1 MTARARRI
9 AGLGVILRAEDYVS
23 LVSTAPSPE
32 ALRAEF
38 LLDPDVIFLN
48 HGSFGATPEPVFR
61 EYQRWQRE
69 LERQPVAFLGRNA
82 DRLLDEARAKMASF
96 IGCNADE
103 LAFNPNPTTGV
114 NVVARS
120 LRLQPG
126 DEILGT
132 DLEYGACERTWEWFT
147 AKQGARY
154 VRAHIPLPVTDP
166 EAVVEAI
173 FAAVTP
179 RTRAIFVSHITSG
192 TALRLPVEDIT
203 RRAHALGLLSIVDG
217 AHAPGQIPVNLHNL
231 GADFYAGTF
240 HKWTCA
246 PKGCGFLYAA
256 PQHHGWTESP
266 IVSWG
271 WVEGRE
277 QHRPDNVFISRNQ
290 MQGTRDLAAYLAA
303 PSAVEFLESHHWD
316 AVRERCH
323 ELVVDARNRIAAH
336 FDLPQICPEASGDFG
351 WFRQMATIPVP
362 SATDPVALKGRLY
375 DDYRI
380 EIPVTI
386 VDGKPML
393 RISIQGYNG
402 PDDVEALVTAV
413 ADLVPSIQGAA

>member
-1 MTARARRI
+1 M
-9 AGLGVILRAEDYVS
+9 S

-38 LLDPDVIFLN
+38 LLDSDVIFLN
-48 HGSFGATPEPVFR
+48 HGSFGATPEPVFT

-69 LERQPVAFLGRNA
+69 LERQPVAFLGRSA
-82 DRLLDEARAKMASF
+82 DRLLDEARAKMAAYV
-96 IGCNADE
+96 GCDANE

-120 LRLQPG
+120 LLLQPG

-132 DLEYGACERTWEWFT
+132 DLEYGACERTWEWFA

-179 RTRAIFVSHITSG
+179 QTRAIFVSHITSG
-192 TALRLPVEDIT
+192 TALRLPVEEIT
-203 RRAHALGLLSIVDG
+203 RRAHDLGLLSIIDG
-217 AHAPGQIPVNLHNL
+217 AHAAGQIPVNLHEL

-246 PKGCGFLYAA
+246 PKGSGFLYAA
-256 PQHHGWTESP
+256 PQHHAWTESP

-277 QHRPDNVFISRNQ
+277 QFRPDDVFISRNQ

-323 ELVVDARNRIAAH
+323 GLVLDARDRIAALY
-336 FDLPQICPEASGDFG
+336 DLPQICPETTGDYE
-351 WFRQMATIPVP
+351 WFRQLAVIPVP
-362 SATDPVALKGRLY
+362 ATTDPVVLKERLY
-375 DDYRI
+375 DEFRI

-386 VDGKPML
+386 VDGNPML
-393 RISIQGYNG
+393 RISIQGYNSQS
-402 PDDVEALVTAV
+402 DVDALVSAV
-413 ADLVPSIQGAA
+413 QQVIPPRG

>member
-1 MTARARRI
+1 M
-9 AGLGVILRAEDYVS
+9 S

-38 LLDPDVIFLN
+38 LLDPDVVFLN
-48 HGSFGATPEPVFR
+48 HGSFGATPEPVFN

-69 LERQPVAFLGRNA
+69 LERQPVAFLGRSA
-82 DRLLDEARAKMASF
+82 DRLLDEARSKMAAYV
-96 IGCNADE
+96 GCDANE

-114 NVVARS
+114 NVIARS
-120 LRLQPG
+120 LVLQPG

-166 EAVVEAI
+166 QAVVEAI

-179 RTRAIFVSHITSG
+179 QTRAIFVSHITSG
-192 TALRLPVEDIT
+192 TALRLPVEEIT
-203 RRAHALGLLSIVDG
+203 RRAHALGLLSIIDG
-217 AHAPGQIPVNLHNL
+217 AHAAGQIPVHLHEL

-246 PKGCGFLYAA
+246 PKGSGFLYAA
-256 PQHHGWTESP
+256 PQHHAWTEAP

-277 QHRPDNVFISRNQ
+277 QFRPDDVFISRNQ

-303 PSAVEFLESHHWD
+303 PSALEFLESHNWD

-323 ELVVDARNRIAAH
+323 GLVVDARDRIAALY
-336 FDLPQICPEASGDFG
+336 DLPQICPEATGTYE
-351 WFRQMATIPVP
+351 WFRQLAVIPVP
-362 SATDPVALKGRLY
+362 ATTDPVALKNRLY
-375 DDYRI
+375 DEFRI

-393 RISIQGYNG
+393 RISVQGYNSQS
-402 PDDVEALVTAV
+402 DVDALVSAV
-413 ADLVPSIQGAA
+413 EDILGRNP

>member
-1 MTARARRI
+1 
-9 AGLGVILRAEDYVS
+9 VS
-23 LVSTAPSPE
+23 LVSAAPSPE

-48 HGSFGATPEPVFR
+48 HGSFGATPEPVFN

-69 LERQPVAFLGRNA
+69 LERQPVEFLGRNA
-82 DRLLDEARAKMASF
+82 DRLLDEARAKMAAF
-96 IGCNADE
+96 VGCDADS

-114 NVVARS
+114 NVIARS
-120 LRLQPG
+120 LRLEPG

-166 EAVVEAI
+166 AEIVEAI
-173 FAAVTP
+173 FAEVTP

-192 TALRLPVEDIT
+192 TALRLPVEEIT
-203 RRAHALGLLSIVDG
+203 RRAHDLGILSIIDG
-217 AHAPGQIPVNLHNL
+217 AHAAGQIPVNLREL

-246 PKGCGFLYAA
+246 PKGSGFLYAA
-256 PQHHGWTESP
+256 PQHHEWTESP

-277 QHRPDNVFISRNQ
+277 QYRPDKTFISRNQ
-290 MQGTRDLAAYLAA
+290 MQGTRDLAAYLAS
-303 PSAVEFLESHHWD
+303 PSAVEFLEAHNWD
-316 AVRERCH
+316 AVRDRCH
-323 ELVVDARNRIAAH
+323 ELVVDARDRIAAF
-336 FDLPQICPEASGDFG
+336 FDLPQICPETTGDYA

-362 SATDPVALKGRLY
+362 VDTDPVALKNRLY

-380 EIPVTI
+380 EIPVTF
-386 VDGKPML
+386 VDGNPAL
-393 RISIQGYNG
+393 RISIQGYNSQS
-402 PDDVEALVTAV
+402 DVDALVSAV
-413 ADLVPSIQGAA
+413 EEMLGTRE

>member
-1 MTARARRI
+1 M
-9 AGLGVILRAEDYVS
+9 S

-48 HGSFGATPEPVFR
+48 HGSFGATPEPVFA

-69 LERQPVAFLGRNA
+69 LERQPVAFLGRRA
-82 DRLLDEARAKMASF
+82 EGYLDDARAKMAAYV
-96 IGCNADE
+96 GCDADE

-120 LRLQPG
+120 LQLQPG

-132 DLEYGACERTWEWFT
+132 DLEYGACDRTWEWFT

-154 VRAHIPLPVTDP
+154 VRAHVPLPVTDP
-166 EAVVEAI
+166 AAVVEAI

-179 RTRAIFVSHITSG
+179 RTRAVFVSHITSG
-192 TALRLPVEDIT
+192 TALRLPVEEIT

-217 AHAPGQIPVNLHNL
+217 AHAIGQIPVNLHDL
-231 GADFYAGTF
+231 GADFYASTF

-246 PKGCGFLYAA
+246 PKGSGFLYAA
-256 PQHHGWTESP
+256 PQHHAWTESP

-277 QHRPDNVFISRNQ
+277 QFRPDNVFISRNQ

-303 PSAVEFLESHHWD
+303 PSAVAYQANHQWE
-316 AVRERCH
+316 AVRDRCH
-323 ELVVDARNRIAAH
+323 ELVLDARERIAALYG
-336 FDLPQICPEASGDFG
+336 LPQIAPGASGDYA

-362 SATDPVALKGRLY
+362 AETDPVALKTRLY

-393 RISIQGYNG
+393 RVSIQGYNSAA
-402 PDDVEALVTAV
+402 DVDALVTAV
-413 ADLVPSIQGAA
+413 TELLPRIQTQTQA

>member
-1 MTARARRI
+1 M
-9 AGLGVILRAEDYVS
+9 LGSAPFFRAEDHVS

-48 HGSFGATPEPVFR
+48 HGSFGATPEPVFN

-82 DRLLDEARAKMASF
+82 DRLLDEARAKMAAF
-96 IGCNADE
+96 VGCNADE

-120 LRLQPG
+120 IALEPG

-132 DLEYGACERTWEWFT
+132 DLEYGACDRTWEWFT

-154 VRAHIPLPVTDP
+154 VRAHVPLPVTDP
-166 EAVVEAI
+166 ESVVEAI
-173 FAAVTP
+173 FAEVTP
-179 RTRAIFVSHITSG
+179 RTRAVFVSHITSG
-192 TALRLPVEDIT
+192 TALRLPVEEIT
-203 RRAHALGLLSIVDG
+203 RRAHALGLLSIIDG
-217 AHAPGQIPVNLHNL
+217 AHAIGQIPVNLREL
-231 GADFYAGTF
+231 GADFYASTF

-246 PKGCGFLYAA
+246 PKGCGFLYTA
-256 PQHHGWTESP
+256 PQHHAWTEAP

-277 QHRPDNVFISRNQ
+277 QFRPDNVFISRNQ

-303 PSAVEFLESHHWD
+303 PSAVDFLESHNWE

-323 ELVVDARNRIAAH
+323 DLVLEARDRIAALY
-336 FDLPQICPEASGDFG
+336 DLRQIAPAASGDYA

-362 SATDPVALKGRLY
+362 FATDPVALKNRLY

-380 EIPVTI
+380 EIPVTM

-393 RISIQGYNG
+393 RVSVQGYN
-402 PDDVEALVTAV
+402 DAAHIHALIEAVEELTPQIQ
-413 ADLVPSIQGAA
+413 VPA

>member
-1 MTARARRI
+1 M
-9 AGLGVILRAEDYVS
+9 S

-48 HGSFGATPEPVFR
+48 HGSFGATPEPVFS

-69 LERQPVAFLGRNA
+69 LERQPVEFLGRSA
-82 DRLLDEARAKMASF
+82 DRLLDEARARMAAF
-96 IGCNADE
+96 VGCNADE

-120 LRLQPG
+120 LRLEPG

-147 AKQGARY
+147 AKQGASY
-154 VRAHIPLPVTDP
+154 VRAHIPLPVSDP
-166 EAVVEAI
+166 DAIVEAI
-173 FAAVTP
+173 FAEVTP

-192 TALRLPVEDIT
+192 TALRLPVEAIT
-203 RRAHALGLLSIVDG
+203 RRAHELGLLSIIDG
-217 AHAPGQIPVNLHNL
+217 AHAAGQIPVNLHEL

-246 PKGCGFLYAA
+246 PKGSGFLYAA

-290 MQGTRDLAAYLAA
+290 MQGTRDLAAYLATPA
-303 PSAVEFLESHHWD
+303 AVDYLAAHNWD
-316 AVRERCH
+316 AVRDRCH
-323 ELVVDARNRIAAH
+323 ELVGEARDRIATL
-336 FDLPQICPEASGDFG
+336 FDLPQICPEASGDFA

-362 SATDPVALKGRLY
+362 ANTDPVALKNRLY

-386 VDGKPML
+386 VDDKPML
-393 RISIQGYNG
+393 RISVQGYNSAA
-402 PDDVEALVTAV
+402 DIRALIDAVEE
-413 ADLVPSIQGAA
+413 LVPQIQQPA

>member
-1 MTARARRI
+1 MTSRVWRS
-9 AGLGVILRAEDYVS
+9 AGPGNILRAEDHVS
-23 LVSTAPSPE
+23 LVSVAPSPE

-48 HGSFGATPEPVFR
+48 HGSFGATPAPVFN

-82 DRLLDEARAKMASF
+82 DRLLDEARTRMTSF
-96 IGCNADE
+96 VGCDPNE

-120 LRLQPG
+120 LHLQPG

-154 VRAHIPLPVTDP
+154 VRARIPLPATDP
-166 EAVVEAI
+166 EAIVEAI

-179 RTRAIFVSHITSG
+179 HTRAIFVSHITSG
-192 TALRLPVEDIT
+192 TALRLPVEEIT
-203 RRAHALGLLSIVDG
+203 RRAHALGLLSIIDG
-217 AHAPGQIPVNLHNL
+217 AHAIGQIPVDLHAL
-231 GADFYAGTF
+231 GADFYASTF

-277 QHRPDNVFISRNQ
+277 QFRPDDVFISRNQ

-303 PSAVEFLESHHWD
+303 PSAVEFLDSHNWE
-316 AVRERCH
+316 AVRERCQ
-323 ELVVDARNRIAAH
+323 ELVVDARNRIAALH
-336 FDLPQICPEASGDFG
+336 DLPQISPEATGDYA
-351 WFRQMATIPVP
+351 WFRQMAVIPIP
-362 SATDPVALKGRLY
+362 SSTDPVALKSRLY
-375 DDYRI
+375 DEYRI

-386 VDGKPML
+386 VDDKPML
-393 RISIQGYNG
+393 RISIQGYNSE
-402 PDDVEALVTAV
+402 DDVNALVSAV
-413 ADLVPSIQGAA
+413 EELLPQIQST

>member
-1 MTARARRI
+1 
-9 AGLGVILRAEDYVS
+9 
-23 LVSTAPSPE
+23 
-32 ALRAEF
+32 
-38 LLDPDVIFLN
+38 
-48 HGSFGATPEPVFR
+48 
-61 EYQRWQRE
+61 
-69 LERQPVAFLGRNA
+69 
-82 DRLLDEARAKMASF
+82 MASF
-96 IGCNADE
+96 VGCNPDE

-120 LRLQPG
+120 LHLQPG

-154 VRAHIPLPVTDP
+154 VRARIPLPATDP
-166 EAVVEAI
+166 EAIVEAI

-179 RTRAIFVSHITSG
+179 HTRAIFVSHITSG
-192 TALRLPVEDIT
+192 TALRLPVEEIT
-203 RRAHALGLLSIVDG
+203 RRAHALGLLSIIDG
-217 AHAPGQIPVNLHNL
+217 AHAIGQIPVDLHAL
-231 GADFYAGTF
+231 GADFYASTF

-277 QHRPDNVFISRNQ
+277 QFRPDDVFISRNQ

-303 PSAVEFLESHHWD
+303 PSAVEFLDSHNWE
-316 AVRERCH
+316 AVRERCQ
-323 ELVVDARNRIAAH
+323 ELVVDARNRIAALH
-336 FDLPQICPEASGDFG
+336 DLPQISPEATGDYA
-351 WFRQMATIPVP
+351 WFRQMAVIPVP
-362 SATDPVALKGRLY
+362 ASTDPVALKSRLY
-375 DDYRI
+375 DEYRI

-386 VDGKPML
+386 VDDKPML
-393 RISIQGYNG
+393 RISIQGYNSQ
-402 PDDVEALVTAV
+402 DDVNALVSAV
-413 ADLVPSIQGAA
+413 EELLPQIQST